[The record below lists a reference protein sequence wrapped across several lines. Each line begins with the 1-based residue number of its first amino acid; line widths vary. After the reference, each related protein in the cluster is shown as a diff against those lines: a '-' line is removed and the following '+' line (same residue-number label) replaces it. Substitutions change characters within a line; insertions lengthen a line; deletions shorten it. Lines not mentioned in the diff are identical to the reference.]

1 MGKTFEALMKA
12 EKEGQKRFLEI
23 AGVETKPLSTL
34 NKPVKFRNVS
44 QAMEEYL
51 RMKNNIL
58 RLNLGKKIK
67 TLLFL
72 SPTEE
77 EGNSTVL
84 KNFVITLASEGERV
98 LLVDANLRNPVF
110 HKVFNL
116 KKENGLTELLLEQ
129 RTLMEVIKST
139 SLDNLFVVTC
149 GADCPSPSFAFE
161 SKSLDFHI
169 GKMKGQADWVLFD
182 SPPINLF
189 NDAIILASRV
199 DGVVMVIQAEKTRW
213 EVAQRAK
220 QRIESS
226 NRNIIGVVLNKRR
239 FYIPRWLYRRL

>member
-12 EKEGQKRFLEI
+12 EKEGQKRLLEMVE
-23 AGVETKPLSTL
+23 VETNPLSNL
-34 NKPVKFRNVS
+34 NKPVKWSNLS

-51 RMKNNIL
+51 KMKHNIL
-58 RLNLGKKIK
+58 RLDLGKKIK

-72 SPTEE
+72 SPAEG
-77 EGNSTVL
+77 EGNSNVL
-84 KNFVITLASEGERV
+84 KNFGITLASEGERV
-98 LLVDANLRNPVF
+98 LIVDANLRNPVF
-110 HKVFNL
+110 HKVFDL
-116 KKENGLTELLLEQ
+116 EKENGLTELLLEQ
-129 RTLMEVIKST
+129 KTLMEVIKPT

-149 GADCPSPSFAFE
+149 GSDCPSPSFAFE

-182 SPPINLF
+182 SPPVNLF

-220 QRIESS
+220 QRIENS

-239 FYIPRWLYRRL
+239 RYIPGWLYKRL